1 MAEKERS
8 HSQDV
13 TGRVPRIL
21 RATLMFANESKL
33 IALSVDATLLGH
45 ELLLLT
51 QYVCHNS
58 NSPSGAR
65 GFGKSSFKC
74 LLPASHSS
82 FISVYMPRRRDP

>member
-13 TGRVPRIL
+13 TGSRVARIL
-21 RATLMFANESKL
+21 RATLMFANQSKL
-33 IALSVDATLLGH
+33 IALSVDATILGH

-65 GFGKSSFKC
+65 GFGKSS
-74 LLPASHSS
+74 L
-82 FISVYMPRRRDP
+82 